1 MKDVTQIHYDNVVEV
16 LVEAVPALRACYEA
30 ERRQWG
36 DESPGPHV
44 IFGDV
49 LNPYLFDLLHS
60 DRQDDELHEVF
71 QFLELLANHED
82 IHLQELV
89 AVTVCERLGDDPATL
104 HRAYKYMGTR
114 TRQFSDEVES
124 FWGRQSQPTPD
135 A

>member
-1 MKDVTQIHYDNVVEV
+1 MR
-16 LVEAVPALRACYEA
+16 L
-30 ERRQWG
+30 
-36 DESPGPHV
+36 SPGG
-44 IFGDV
+44 FGFFNRAI
-49 LNPYLFDLLHS
+49 LEGEFD
-60 DRQDDELHEVF
+60 DEVF

-114 TRQFSDEVES
+114 TRQFSDEVEA